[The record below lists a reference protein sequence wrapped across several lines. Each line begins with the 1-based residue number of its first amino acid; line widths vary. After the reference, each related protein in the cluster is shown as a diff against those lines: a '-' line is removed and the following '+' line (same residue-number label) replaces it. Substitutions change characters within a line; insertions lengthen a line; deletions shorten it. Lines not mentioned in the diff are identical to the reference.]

1 MQEFRANTNLE
12 RTNGGGAVAYIMKYA
27 FKSPKAVSIEAEMQR
42 EEDAE
47 GRDVQHQGQQTP
59 EQRVRTDL
67 RTYMRARR
75 IGVMEAY

>member
-1 MQEFRANTNLE
+1 MQ
-12 RTNGGGAVAYIMKYA
+12 
-27 FKSPKAVSIEAEMQR
+27 S

-59 EQRVRTDL
+59 EQQVRKDL

-75 IGVMEAY
+75 MGAVGAYWNLFEFRHVIDFPIH